1 MSGLFAVLLLCSCAG
16 KTRIWVD
23 YNSFPEPEKSFLASV
38 LTGEEL
44 EKRWLVPC
52 GGPGPGVLTIAYQG
66 AWVSWEGS
74 DTDSPYSFIPGEG
87 GFLPLSRTCL
97 VPRALPWEETA
108 GISAAEA
115 TRIFGRKVSPDS
127 GIIPLGDL
135 GPPYVGRRV
144 DGLDAADPA
153 YPLVLLKGLQFEG
166 KVSLSEGENKNES
179 KKLWEKIDELSEL
192 IMARLRA
199 ENSRPPEASAV
210 PVPRYEERPRLYRIA
225 AGGDA
230 MLSRGVPEIL
240 LKEGPEAVMGG
251 TAALAGAADLSLLN
265 LEGAVTL
272 RGEPAKKT
280 YTFRFDP
287 AVIRVLADSG
297 FDAAL
302 AANNHAFD
310 YGPAGFL
317 DTLDHLKG
325 AGLYAL
331 GAGRDINAAA
341 APFVTGPEQFPVRVF
356 GLASFGRER
365 NGWDGLD
372 HAADDALPGMLH
384 AGKRG
389 AELIRAQMELLNN
402 NRKGLE
408 IVFFHGGEEYAD
420 YPNGDTRALYTN
432 LVEAGA
438 DLVIGTHPHVEQ
450 GFEWVKGRPV
460 FWSLGDYIFDGMDD
474 TPGGDKGIFIV
485 LGFLETTL
493 VYMDVYPVFMDGP
506 RTVISPDTQ
515 LERFYRLTKELNCT
529 TLMK

>member
-1 MSGLFAVLLLCSCAG
+1 MRSKKFTPGLFAVLLFCSCAG
-16 KTRIWVD
+16 KTQIWVD

-38 LTGEEL
+38 LTGKEL
-44 EKRWLVPC
+44 EKRGLVPC
-52 GGPGPGVLTIAYQG
+52 GGPGPGVITIAYQG
-66 AWVSWEGS
+66 AWVTWEGS
-74 DTDSPYSFIPGEG
+74 DTDSLYSFIPGEG

-97 VPRALPWEETA
+97 VPRALLWEETA
-108 GISAAEA
+108 GIGAAEA
-115 TRIFGRKVSPDS
+115 ARIFSGNRESPD
-127 GIIPLGDL
+127 IIPLGDL

-153 YPLVLLKGLQFEG
+153 YPLVLLEGLQFDREG
-166 KVSLSEGENKNES
+166 SLGENKNES
-179 KKLWEKIDELSEL
+179 KKLWKKTAGLSEL

-199 ENSRPPEASAV
+199 ANSRTPEASGV

-230 MLSRGVPEIL
+230 MLARGVPEIL

-272 RGEPAKKT
+272 RGEPAKKA
-280 YTFRFDP
+280 YAFRFDP

-297 FDAAL
+297 FDAVL

-310 YGPAGFL
+310 YGLTGFL
-317 DTLDHLKG
+317 DTLDHLKR

-331 GAGRDINAAA
+331 GAGRSISAAA
-341 APFVTGPEQFPVRVF
+341 APFITGSEQFPVRVF

-365 NGWDGLD
+365 SGWDGLD
-372 HAADDALPGMLH
+372 YAADDARPGMLH

-389 AELIRAQMELLNN
+389 AELIRAQLELLND
-402 NRKGLE
+402 KEGLE
-408 IVFFHGGEEYAD
+408 IVFFHGGIEYAD
-420 YPNGDTRALYTN
+420 YPDEDTRVLYTD

-460 FWSLGDYIFDGMDD
+460 FWSLGDYVFDDMAD
-474 TPGGDKGIFIV
+474 TPGGDRGIFIV
-485 LGFLETTL
+485 LSFLETKL
-493 VYMDVYPVFMDGP
+493 VYLDVYPVFMNGP
-506 RTVISPDTQ
+506 RTVISSDTQ
-515 LERFYRLTKELNCT
+515 LERFYRLTKELNPVQ
-529 TLMK
+529 L